1 MIMPRRKSTETTTL
15 DSRGAKIGEP
25 VPKAVIDTNT
35 ASVGVPRQPD
45 HDLGEELSVLRKQIG
60 ALQDQVLDA
69 ARSAKGS
76 AGRAMRQT
84 EAAVKL
90 YPAST
95 LLLVAVIA
103 GALAFAG
110 RRAALPR
117 HRPQPAL
124 RELRDLYD
132 MIRGRV

>member
-60 ALQDQVLDA
+60 ALQEQVLDA

-103 GALAFAG
+103 GAFAFAG

>member
-1 MIMPRRKSTETTTL
+1 MPRRKSTETTTL

-60 ALQDQVLDA
+60 ALEQQVLGA

-132 MIRGRV
+132 SIRGRV

>member
-60 ALQDQVLDA
+60 ALQQQVLDA

-103 GALAFAG
+103 GAFAFAG

-132 MIRGRV
+132 SIRGRV

>member
-1 MIMPRRKSTETTTL
+1 MPRRKSTETTTL
-15 DSRGAKIGEP
+15 DTKGAKIGEP

-35 ASVGVPRQPD
+35 ASVGVPRQSD
-45 HDLGEELSVLRKQIG
+45 HDLAEELGALRKQIG
-60 ALQDQVLDA
+60 TLQQQVLDA

-76 AGRAMRQT
+76 AGKAMRQT

-95 LLLVAVIA
+95 LLLVAAVA

-117 HRPQPAL
+117 HRPPLAL
-124 RELRDLYD
+124 RELRNLYD
-132 MIRGRV
+132 TIRERL

>member
-1 MIMPRRKSTETTTL
+1 MIMPRRKSTETTIL
-15 DSRGAKIGEP
+15 DTKGAKIGEP
-25 VPKAVIDTNT
+25 IPKAVIDTNT
-35 ASVGVPRQPD
+35 ASVGVPRQSD
-45 HDLGEELSVLRKQIG
+45 HDLAEELGALRKQIG
-60 ALQDQVLDA
+60 TLQQQVLDA

-76 AGRAMRQT
+76 AGKAMRQT

-95 LLLVAVIA
+95 LLLIAAVA

-117 HRPQPAL
+117 RRPQPAL

-132 MIRGRV
+132 TIRERL

>member
-1 MIMPRRKSTETTTL
+1 MPRRKSTETTTL

-103 GALAFAG
+103 YALAFAG

>member
-132 MIRGRV
+132 SIRGRV

>member
-1 MIMPRRKSTETTTL
+1 MIMPRRKSTEMTTL

-45 HDLGEELSVLRKQIG
+45 HDLGEELSVLRRQIG
-60 ALQDQVLDA
+60 TLQEQVLDA

-76 AGRAMRQT
+76 AGKAMRQT

-117 HRPQPAL
+117 RRPQPAL

>member
-15 DSRGAKIGEP
+15 DTKGAKIGEP
-25 VPKAVIDTNT
+25 VPKAIIDTST
-35 ASVGVPRQPD
+35 ASVGVPRQSD
-45 HDLGEELSVLRKQIG
+45 HDLGEELGALRKQIG
-60 ALQDQVLDA
+60 ALQQHVLDA

-76 AGRAMRQT
+76 AGKAMRQT
-84 EAAVKL
+84 EATVKL

-95 LLLVAVIA
+95 LLLVAAAA
-103 GALAFAG
+103 GALAFAV

-117 HRPQPAL
+117 HRHQPAL

-132 MIRGRV
+132 TIRERI

>member
-1 MIMPRRKSTETTTL
+1 MPRRKSTETTTL
-15 DSRGAKIGEP
+15 DTKGAKIGEP

-35 ASVGVPRQPD
+35 ASVGVPRQTD
-45 HDLGEELSVLRKQIG
+45 HNLAEELGALRQQIG
-60 ALQDQVLDA
+60 ALQQQVLDA
-69 ARSAKGS
+69 ARSAKGN
-76 AGRAMRQT
+76 AGKAMRQT

-95 LLLVAVIA
+95 LLLVAAVA

-117 HRPQPAL
+117 RRHQPAL

-132 MIRGRV
+132 TIRERL

>member
-1 MIMPRRKSTETTTL
+1 MPRRKSTEMTTL

-35 ASVGVPRQPD
+35 ASVGVPRQPH
-45 HDLGEELSVLRKQIG
+45 HDLGEELSVLRRQIG
-60 ALQDQVLDA
+60 TLQEQVLDA

-76 AGRAMRQT
+76 AGKAMRQT

-117 HRPQPAL
+117 RRPQPAL

>member
-1 MIMPRRKSTETTTL
+1 MPRRKSTETTTL
-15 DSRGAKIGEP
+15 DTKGAKIGEP

-35 ASVGVPRQPD
+35 ASVGVPRQSD
-45 HDLGEELSVLRKQIG
+45 HDLAEELGALRKQIG
-60 ALQDQVLDA
+60 TLQQQVLDA

-76 AGRAMRQT
+76 AGKAMRQT

-95 LLLVAVIA
+95 LLLVAAVA

-117 HRPQPAL
+117 HRPPLAL
-124 RELRDLYD
+124 RELRDIYD
-132 MIRGRV
+132 TIRERL

>member
-1 MIMPRRKSTETTTL
+1 MPRRKSTETTTL
-15 DSRGAKIGEP
+15 DTRGAKIGEP
-25 VPKAVIDTNT
+25 VPKAVIDTHT
-35 ASVGVPRQPD
+35 ASVGVPRQSD
-45 HDLGEELSVLRKQIG
+45 HDLAEELGALRKQIG
-60 ALQDQVLDA
+60 TLQQQVLDA

-76 AGRAMRQT
+76 AGKAMRQT

-95 LLLVAVIA
+95 LLLIAAVA

-117 HRPQPAL
+117 RRPQPAL

-132 MIRGRV
+132 TIRERI

>member
-1 MIMPRRKSTETTTL
+1 MPRRKSTETTTL

-45 HDLGEELSVLRKQIG
+45 QDLGEELSVLRKQIG

>member
-1 MIMPRRKSTETTTL
+1 MPRRRSTETTTL

-132 MIRGRV
+132 MIRGRA

>member
-1 MIMPRRKSTETTTL
+1 MPRRKSTETMTL

-45 HDLGEELSVLRKQIG
+45 HDLGEELSVLRRQIG
-60 ALQDQVLDA
+60 TLQEQVLDA

-117 HRPQPAL
+117 RRPQPAL

>member
-1 MIMPRRKSTETTTL
+1 MPRRKSTETTTL
-15 DSRGAKIGEP
+15 DTKGAKIGEP
-25 VPKAVIDTNT
+25 IPKAVIDTNT
-35 ASVGVPRQPD
+35 ASVGVPRQSD
-45 HDLGEELSVLRKQIG
+45 HDLAEEVGALRKQIG
-60 ALQDQVLDA
+60 TLQQQVLDA

-76 AGRAMRQT
+76 AGKAMRQT

-95 LLLVAVIA
+95 LLLIAAVA

-117 HRPQPAL
+117 RRPQPAL

-132 MIRGRV
+132 TIRERI

>member
-1 MIMPRRKSTETTTL
+1 MPRRKSTETTTL

-103 GALAFAG
+103 GAFAFAG

>member
-1 MIMPRRKSTETTTL
+1 MPRRKSTETTTL

-35 ASVGVPRQPD
+35 VSVGVPRQPD

>member
-1 MIMPRRKSTETTTL
+1 MPRRKSTETTTL
-15 DSRGAKIGEP
+15 DTKGAKIGEP
-25 VPKAVIDTNT
+25 IPKAVIDTNT
-35 ASVGVPRQPD
+35 ASVGVPRQSD
-45 HDLGEELSVLRKQIG
+45 HDLAEELGALRKQIG
-60 ALQDQVLDA
+60 TLQQQVLDA

-76 AGRAMRQT
+76 AGKAMRQT

-95 LLLVAVIA
+95 LLLIAAVA

-117 HRPQPAL
+117 RRPQPAL

-132 MIRGRV
+132 TIRERI

>member
-1 MIMPRRKSTETTTL
+1 MPRRKSTETTTL

-103 GALAFAG
+103 
-110 RRAALPR
+110 
-117 HRPQPAL
+117 
-124 RELRDLYD
+124 
-132 MIRGRV
+132 

>member
-1 MIMPRRKSTETTTL
+1 MPRRKSTETTTL

>member
-1 MIMPRRKSTETTTL
+1 MPRRKSTEMTTL

-45 HDLGEELSVLRKQIG
+45 HDLGEELSVLRRQIG
-60 ALQDQVLDA
+60 TLQEQVLDA

-76 AGRAMRQT
+76 AGKAMRQT

-117 HRPQPAL
+117 RRPQPAL

>member
-1 MIMPRRKSTETTTL
+1 MPRRKSTETTTL
-15 DSRGAKIGEP
+15 DTKGAKIGEP
-25 VPKAVIDTNT
+25 IPKAVIDTNT
-35 ASVGVPRQPD
+35 ASVGVPRQSD
-45 HDLGEELSVLRKQIG
+45 HDLAEELGALRKQIG
-60 ALQDQVLDA
+60 TLQQQVLDA

-76 AGRAMRQT
+76 AGKAMRQT

-95 LLLVAVIA
+95 LLLIAAVA

-117 HRPQPAL
+117 RRPQPAL

-132 MIRGRV
+132 TIRERL

>member
-1 MIMPRRKSTETTTL
+1 MPRRKSTETTAL

-132 MIRGRV
+132 MIQGRV

>member
-1 MIMPRRKSTETTTL
+1 MPRRKSTETTTL
-15 DSRGAKIGEP
+15 DTKGAKIGEP

-35 ASVGVPRQPD
+35 ASVGVPRQSD
-45 HDLGEELSVLRKQIG
+45 HDLAEELGALRKQIG
-60 ALQDQVLDA
+60 TLQQQVLDA

-76 AGRAMRQT
+76 AGKAMRQT

-95 LLLVAVIA
+95 LLLVAAVA

-110 RRAALPR
+110 RRAALTR

-132 MIRGRV
+132 SIRERM

>member
-1 MIMPRRKSTETTTL
+1 MPRRKSTDTTTL
-15 DSRGAKIGEP
+15 DTKGAKIGEP
-25 VPKAVIDTNT
+25 VPKAIIDTNT
-35 ASVGVPRQPD
+35 ASVGVPRQSD
-45 HDLGEELSVLRKQIG
+45 HDLAEELGALRKQIG
-60 ALQDQVLDA
+60 TLQQQVLDA

-76 AGRAMRQT
+76 AGKAMRQT

-95 LLLVAVIA
+95 LLLIAAVA

-117 HRPQPAL
+117 RRPQPAL

-132 MIRGRV
+132 TIRERI

>member
-1 MIMPRRKSTETTTL
+1 MPRRKSTETTTL

-60 ALQDQVLDA
+60 ALQEQVLDA

-132 MIRGRV
+132 SIRGRV

>member
-1 MIMPRRKSTETTTL
+1 MPRRKSTETTTL
-15 DSRGAKIGEP
+15 DTKGARIGEP

-35 ASVGVPRQPD
+35 ASVGVPRQSD
-45 HDLGEELSVLRKQIG
+45 HDLSEELGALRKQIG
-60 ALQDQVLDA
+60 TLQQQVLDA

-76 AGRAMRQT
+76 AGKAMRQT

-95 LLLVAVIA
+95 LLLVAAVA

-117 HRPQPAL
+117 HRPPLAL

-132 MIRGRV
+132 TIRERL